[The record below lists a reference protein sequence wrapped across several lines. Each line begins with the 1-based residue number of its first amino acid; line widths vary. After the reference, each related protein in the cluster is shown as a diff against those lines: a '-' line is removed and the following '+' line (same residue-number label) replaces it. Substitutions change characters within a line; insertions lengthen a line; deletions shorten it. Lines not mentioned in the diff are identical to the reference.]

1 MGPSNQI
8 SLLNPL
14 LVGVA
19 TILCTMIVH
28 GMILNLIVAAARHD
42 LRVGRAGV
50 RFWTDLL
57 LVSAGMLMAFA
68 AHLIEIGLW
77 ALVLELCGE
86 FSSFAAAFFHSAGNY
101 TTLGDSSVVISPPW
115 KLLGPLEAADGML
128 MFGIST
134 AMIFAVVQRLM
145 QTRFERSSL
154 VATKP

>member
-57 LVSAGMLMAFA
+57 LVSAGMLMAF
-68 AHLIEIGLW
+68 
-77 ALVLELCGE
+77 ELCGGL
-86 FSSFAAAFFHSAGNY
+86 FSFGRQLHDAGRR
-101 TTLGDSSVVISPPW
+101 LRGDIA
-115 KLLGPLEAADGML
+115 PLEIARTIGSGRWHAHVRNFHRDDLCRGAAPDADKIRTL
-128 MFGIST
+128 QPRSYQAVT
-134 AMIFAVVQRLM
+134 ASR
-145 QTRFERSSL
+145 
-154 VATKP
+154 